1 MQMKKG
7 WRLMLL
13 ALLASQYFLTPYSV
27 IAQTTQGSEEASS
40 LEISETE
47 ANEISTEPK
56 LSAESE
62 VSLDNLREVFEGNS
76 SDNPAFQAGLEVYW
90 QFFESDTLNIRDVAE
105 LDGSGSSVEEVM
117 EALETEVEPKQ
128 ITQDEQTTYLLYEF
142 KVQDGEQGSEH
153 HLAEI
158 IAIFKEDHLD
168 YVGLSSVTVTFPFE
182 DVLSEEEAIAY
193 SEPGTSFEALMS
205 LEPVFVGIGYNR
217 FKGENYVSVSFPSFT
232 GEDEVMYEFSL
243 FNEAEEVIY
252 NYIVNA
258 ESRHS
263 QPSSYLYSLS
273 LEYFYTVSD
282 REDQEQDD
290 SDPTTNSTPNP
301 SNDD

>member
-40 LEISETE
+40 LESSETE
-47 ANEISTEPK
+47 ANELSTEPK
-56 LSAESE
+56 LSAVSE

-105 LDGSGSSVEEVM
+105 LDGSGSSMEEVI
-117 EALETEVEPKQ
+117 EALETEVVPEQ

-158 IAIFKEDHLD
+158 IAIFKEDQLD

-182 DVLSEEEAIAY
+182 HVLSEEEAIAF

-217 FKGENYVSVSFPSFT
+217 FKGENYVSLSFPSFT
-232 GEDEVMYEFSL
+232 GEDELMYEFSL
-243 FNEAEEVIY
+243 FNEEEEVIY

-258 ESRHS
+258 ESRNS

-273 LEYFYTVSD
+273 LEYFYTATD
-282 REDQEQDD
+282 REDQGQDETEPT
-290 SDPTTNSTPNP
+290 SDPTA
-301 SNDD
+301 DD